1 MKALVGAFNQEKAL
15 VGAFSMIV
23 KTDCETDGSSIALLM
38 VMPLPTRWNTTTS
51 LCSVSSTKMVNI
63 NIDNSLAETL
73 VTADC
78 GHCRYLNEDKGRL
91 IVKWTLPPA
100 ALVTAVCEVCS

>member
-1 MKALVGAFNQEKAL
+1 MLTNPPIPYDFCVGVPISHL
-15 VGAFSMIV
+15 VGAFSVIV
-23 KTDCETDGSSIALLM
+23 KTDCETDGSSAALLM

-78 GHCRYLNEDKGRL
+78 VD
-91 IVKWTLPPA
+91 
-100 ALVTAVCEVCS
+100 TADI